1 MTKAAIYLR
10 TASTE
15 GHNVNLPDQR
25 ASAEAF
31 AAARGWSIVATFC
44 DAGFSANRIARPGLN
59 AMLAAARSGAFDV
72 LVVEDLHRLARQP
85 EMLAVMLRTICNAG
99 VEVVV
104 TSGSIHGPDV
114 ASVDWAALACG
125 SARQAR
131 TPGSNRSQAPC
142 TARRTRT

>member
-1 MTKAAIYLR
+1 MTPRRTPHTNRKDKLNDQSRHHLR

-31 AAARGWSIVATFC
+31 AAARGTIIVATFC

-72 LVVEDLHRLARQP
+72 LVVETSIGLP
-85 EMLAVMLRTICNAG
+85 VNPKCFAVMLRTICNAG
-99 VEVVV
+99 VEVV
-104 TSGSIHGPDV
+104 G
-114 ASVDWAALACG
+114 
-125 SARQAR
+125 
-131 TPGSNRSQAPC
+131 
-142 TARRTRT
+142 